1 MNINMQ
7 RNYFE
12 IQWLI
17 LKKSN
22 ISFEIKRLHK
32 MFLLFSSGV
41 LQFQTS
47 YVYIP
52 GKNDEMQQFTFE
64 IYKIN
69 SKFQSLMF

>member
-1 MNINMQ
+1 MID
-7 RNYFE
+7 
-12 IQWLI
+12 LT
-17 LKKSN
+17 KSN

-32 MFLLFSSGV
+32 IFLLFSSGV

-52 GKNDEMQQFTFE
+52 GKTDEMQQFTFE

>member
-12 IQWLI
+12 IQRLI
-17 LKKSN
+17 LKNQTFPLKFKVCRK
-22 ISFEIKRLHK
+22 IFI
-32 MFLLFSSGV
+32 LFSSGV

-47 YVYIP
+47 FVYIP
-52 GKNDEMQQFTFE
+52 GKNDEMQQFTVE